1 MPDFPEQGRNCPAEK
16 PLPEG
21 EAPCGAEEIAGP
33 QVPAAEAEGGIDPA
47 DEQLQT
53 DEKLAEAAAAGLQ
66 GPDGV
71 GPRPQQDPRQ
81 KAGRYAPE
89 HQLRGQ
95 RSRLRF
101 GRGSS

>member
-1 MPDFPEQGRNCPAEK
+1 MPDFPEQGRNRPAEK

-21 EAPCGAEEIAGP
+21 KARRRAEEIAGP
-33 QVPAAEAEGGIDPA
+33 QVAAAEAEGGMEPA
-47 DEQLQT
+47 DEQLHT
-53 DEKLAEAAAAGLQ
+53 DEELAEAAAAIPQ
-66 GPDGV
+66 EPDGIDA
-71 GPRPQQDPRQ
+71 GPQQDPRQ
-81 KAGRYAPE
+81 KAGGHAPE